1 MSCVSSMSRR
11 PLRLLDV
18 TPLTLAIETARGIAT
33 GMIPR
38 NTTIPTRKSQIF
50 STYSDSQP
58 GVEIKVLQGE
68 RPLSR
73 DNKQLGTFHLD
84 GIPPA
89 LRGVPQIEVTFD
101 IDANGILN
109 VSAKDL
115 GTGKEQKI
123 SITGSSGLTK
133 EEVDKMQ
140 REAESHAEE
149 DRKAKEA
156 IELRNNADNL
166 AYQVEKQLKDLG
178 DKLDG
183 ATKKSV
189 EDAVARV
196 REALKGN
203 DNDAVKSAFDALQAK
218 FQEVS
223 SELYKNVSARPGPQ
237 PGPQKVR
244 PAELKPNPRR
254 RTPMSWTRRSRWS
267 TKTKRRIDVTL

>member
-1 MSCVSSMSRR
+1 
-11 PLRLLDV
+11 
-18 TPLTLAIETARGIAT
+18 
-33 GMIPR
+33 
-38 NTTIPTRKSQIF
+38 
-50 STYSDSQP
+50 
-58 GVEIKVLQGE
+58 
-68 RPLSR
+68 
-73 DNKQLGTFHLD
+73 
-84 GIPPA
+84 
-89 LRGVPQIEVTFD
+89 VPQIEVTFD

-223 SELYKNVSARPGPQ
+223 SELYKKASAQAGPEPGPSQ
-237 PGPQKVR
+237 GPSAG
-244 PAELKPNPRR
+244 AEAGGEKKD
-254 RTPMSWTRRSRWS
+254 S
-267 TKTKRRIDVTL
+267 DVVDAEFEMVDEDKKKN

>member
-1 MSCVSSMSRR
+1 
-11 PLRLLDV
+11 
-18 TPLTLAIETARGIAT
+18 
-33 GMIPR
+33 
-38 NTTIPTRKSQIF
+38 
-50 STYSDSQP
+50 
-58 GVEIKVLQGE
+58 
-68 RPLSR
+68 
-73 DNKQLGTFHLD
+73 
-84 GIPPA
+84 
-89 LRGVPQIEVTFD
+89 VPQIEVTFD

-133 EEVDKMQ
+133 EEIDKMQ

-166 AYQVEKQLKDLG
+166 AYQCEKQLEDLG
-178 DKLDG
+178 DKLDE

-189 EDAVARV
+189 EDAVAKV

-203 DNDAVKSAFDALQAK
+203 DNDAVKSAFDDLQAK

-223 SELYKNVSARPGPQ
+223 SELYKKASAQAGPQ
-237 PGPQKVR
+237 RGPSEG
-244 PAELKPNPRR
+244 PTAGAEGEKKD
-254 RTPMSWTRRSRWS
+254 S
-267 TKTKRRIDVTL
+267 DVVDAEFEMVDEDKKKN